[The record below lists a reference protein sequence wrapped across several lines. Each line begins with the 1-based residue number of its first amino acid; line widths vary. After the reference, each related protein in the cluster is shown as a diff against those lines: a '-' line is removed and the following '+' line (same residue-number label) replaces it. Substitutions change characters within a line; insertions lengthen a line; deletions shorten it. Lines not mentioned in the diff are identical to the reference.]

1 MTEPVGYILGTKDA
15 TPLEFWVAVS
25 DGKVLRLDDV
35 VQVKTDRPDKKG
47 VVNFYGVVDH
57 VRTIHE
63 GTQFDTDTFLVT
75 TGSMP
80 VNVSYAAHIQVTR
93 IEPEEYLPPQ
103 PSDAVYLAE
112 DENLRFALNFDGM
125 EQRISAG
132 LMRNG
137 SPAYLNYEFIDGTK
151 GAHVNIS
158 GISGVATKTSF
169 ALFLLH
175 SIFNSAALGAKRAN
189 TKALIFNVK
198 AEDLFFLDKANNKIR
213 EDDRRTYQALD
224 LPVQPFRDVRFC
236 VAPKKNTQEVE
247 PHLDQRSDHIS
258 AYLWGMREFCRDR
271 LFRFLFAGDDL
282 ERGNMGF
289 LAGIVEERLA
299 RLAADNDKHDQKM
312 GFLPR
317 ASLDPDD
324 AYGEDGKDKVETFRD
339 LIEFLEDKLV
349 ENPDP
354 KWLGRNA
361 PATAEA
367 LTRRLWGIADEI
379 GHLVRGDI
387 PAEELQKYKLDPLA
401 AEYQLTIA
409 DINKLGSKA
418 QKFVVGVLLQK
429 LFTEK
434 EKRGQYP
441 VIFIVLDE
449 LNKYAPKEGRS
460 PIKDLLVEIAERGRS
475 LGIILIGA
483 QQTASEVERRVV
495 GQAAVRVVG
504 RLDSAEVERPE
515 YNFLTGACRK
525 RSLLLKSGSM
535 FIHQPEVPSPLLV
548 GFPFPAYAT
557 RLGEVQINVV
567 EENILKS
574 KVKRL

>member
-1 MTEPVGYILGTKDA
+1 MIEPIGYILGTKDA

-112 DENLRFALNFDGM
+112 DEDLRFALNFDGM

-132 LMRNG
+132 IMRNG

-169 ALFLLH
+169 ALFILH
-175 SIFNSAALGAKRAN
+175 SIFNSAALGSKRAN

-198 AEDLFFLDKANNKIR
+198 GEDLFFLDKPNNKMR
-213 EDDRRTYQALD
+213 EEDRASYRTLD
-224 LPVQPFRDVRFC
+224 LPVEPFRDVRFC
-236 VAPKKNTQEVE
+236 VTPKKNIQEIE
-247 PHLDQRSDHIS
+247 PHLEQRSENIS
-258 AYLWGMREFCRDR
+258 VYAWGMREFCRDR

-282 ERGNMGF
+282 ERSNIGF
-289 LAGIVEERLA
+289 LVNILEDRLA
-299 RLAADNDKHDQKM
+299 KLAQENDKRDQKM
-312 GFLPR
+312 GFMPR
-317 ASLDPDD
+317 AYLDVDEPF
-324 AYGEDGKDKVETFRD
+324 GEDEKYKVETFRD
-339 LIEFLEDKLV
+339 LIDFLESKLEGDDK
-349 ENPDP
+349 
-354 KWLGRNA
+354 KWTGKNQSG
-361 PATAEA
+361 TIEA
-367 LTRRLWGIADEI
+367 VIRRLWGVANEMS
-379 GHLVRGDI
+379 HLIRGDL

-418 QKFVVGVLLQK
+418 QKFVVGVLLHK
-429 LFTEK
+429 LFLEK

-441 VIFIVLDE
+441 VVFIVLDE

-557 RLGEVQINVV
+557 RRSEVQINEV
-567 EENILKS
+567 EEKILKS